1 MAINISSN
9 QDQTKDSSISVDRN
23 LWPSRET
30 SEEKKKLC
38 PSKGIRASE

>member
-30 SEEKKKLC
+30 SEEKKNYALQKV
-38 PSKGIRASE
+38 